1 MGVVRLLD
9 NARSLGFEIQ
19 GVMFKKI
26 LIANRG
32 EIALRI
38 IRTCKEMGIKT
49 VAVYSKADEESLH
62 VRFADEAV
70 CIGPAPS
77 NESYLKI
84 PNIIAAAE
92 ITNADAIHPGYGF
105 LSENAKFS
113 KICAE
118 HKIKFIGASDGQI
131 EKMGD
136 KATAKE
142 TMRKAGVPTVPGS
155 EGLLKD
161 VAHAKKEAKEMGYPV
176 MIKATAGGGGKGM
189 RAIWSED
196 EMEKNFESAV
206 KEATAS
212 FGNGGMY
219 MEKLIEEPRHIEIQV
234 VGDQYGKAC
243 HLSER
248 DCSVQRRHQKLTEET
263 PSPFMTDSLR
273 DDMGKAAVKAAE
285 FIKYEGAGTVEFLVD
300 KHRNFY
306 FMEMNTR
313 IQVEHPIT
321 EQVVDYDLIRE
332 QILVAGGVPISGKN
346 YLPKLHSIEC
356 RINAEDPYNDFRP
369 SPGRITTLH
378 TPGGHG
384 VRLDTHVYS
393 GYIIPPNYDSM
404 IAKLIT
410 TAQTREEAINKMRRA
425 LDEFVIEGIKTTIP
439 FHRQLMDHPDYLAG
453 NYTTKFM
460 EDFEMDPKYQY

>member
-1 MGVVRLLD
+1 
-9 NARSLGFEIQ
+9 
-19 GVMFKKI
+19 MFKKI

-32 EIALRI
+32 EIALRV

-49 VAVYSKADEESLH
+49 VAVYSTADAESLH

-77 NESYLKI
+77 SESYLKMS
-84 PNIIAAAE
+84 NIIAAAE

-113 KICAE
+113 KICEE
-118 HKIKFIGASDGQI
+118 HEIKFIGASADMI
-131 EKMGD
+131 SKMGD
-136 KATAKE
+136 KATAKA
-142 TMRKAGVPTVPGS
+142 TMREAGVPCVPGS
-155 EGLLKD
+155 EGILESYEE
-161 VAHAKKEAKEMGYPV
+161 AERIAKEIGYPV

-189 RAIWSED
+189 RAIWKKEELRKGWD
-196 EMEKNFESAV
+196 SARQ
-206 KEATAS
+206 EASAA
-212 FGNGGMY
+212 FGNDGMY

-234 VGDQYGKAC
+234 VGDSTGKAC

-263 PSPFMTDSLR
+263 PSPFMTDKLR
-273 DDMGKAAVKAAE
+273 EEMGNAAVRAAE
-285 FIKYEGAGTVEFLVD
+285 YIKYEGAGTVEFLVD

-332 QILVAGGVPISGKN
+332 QILVAAGVPISGKN
-346 YLPKLHSIEC
+346 YFPQLHSIEC
-356 RINAEDPYNDFRP
+356 RINAEDPYNNFRP
-369 SPGRITTLH
+369 SPGRITNLH
-378 TPGGHG
+378 APGGHG
-384 VRLDTHVYS
+384 VRIDTHVYS
-393 GYIIPPNYDSM
+393 GYLIPPNYDSM

-410 TAQTREEAINKMRRA
+410 TAQTREEAINKMKRA
-425 LDEFVIEGIKTTIP
+425 LDEFVIEGVKTTIP
-439 FHRQLMDHPDYLAG
+439 FHRQLMEDPGYISG

-460 EDFEMDPKYQY
+460 EDFKMKPEVTE